1 MTNKAFY
8 MTGIEKLELGEA
20 PMPVVKPDGVI
31 IKLKAVGIC
40 GSDLHYYTHGRIG
53 DCIVEP
59 PFILGHECA
68 GEVVEVGS
76 EVTNLKVGDR
86 VCMEPG
92 VPCYKCDLCLE
103 GKYNLCRSLHF
114 WATPPDQGCLCE
126 YVAHPAAF
134 TFKIPDNMSYVEGAL
149 VEPLAVGLHACN
161 RANVKMGDTVAIIG
175 AGCIGLVTLMS
186 AKSMG
191 ATKIIVGDMNEK
203 RLAKAAEL
211 GAITVN
217 TEKEDYVKKVMEL
230 TGGHGADIVIDCAGF
245 TPTFKQAVDAIKY
258 GGVIVMVGLGG
269 EKLNDLDNNLLSV
282 KELDVRWVFRYRNVY
297 PMAINAVS
305 SGIINLKSIVSH
317 SFKFDETDVAY
328 ATCTKDIRNV
338 VKGVIE
344 Y

>member
-1 MTNKAFY
+1 MINKAFY
-8 MTGIEKLELGEA
+8 MTGIEKLEQGEA
-20 PMPVVKPDGVI
+20 PMPSVKPDGVI

-161 RANVKMGDTVAIIG
+161 RANVRMGDTVAIIG

-191 ATKIIVGDMNEK
+191 ATKIIVGDVNEK
-203 RLAKAAEL
+203 RLEKAAEL

-217 TEKEDYVKKVMEL
+217 TEKEDYVKRVMEL

-269 EKLNDLDNNLLSV
+269 EKLDDLDNNLLSV

-317 SFKFDETDVAY
+317 SFKFEETDVAY

>member
-1 MTNKAFY
+1 MINKAFY
-8 MTGIEKLELGEA
+8 MTGIEKLEQGEA
-20 PMPVVKPDGVI
+20 PMPSVKPDGVI

-161 RANVKMGDTVAIIG
+161 RANVRMGDTVAIIG

-191 ATKIIVGDMNEK
+191 ATKIIVGDVNEK
-203 RLAKAAEL
+203 RLEKAAEL

-217 TEKEDYVKKVMEL
+217 TEKENYVKKVMEL

-269 EKLNDLDNNLLSV
+269 EKLDDLDNNLLSV

-317 SFKFDETDVAY
+317 SFKFEETDVAY

>member
-1 MTNKAFY
+1 MINKAFY
-8 MTGIEKLELGEA
+8 MTGIEKLEQGEA
-20 PMPVVKPDGVI
+20 PMPSVKPDGVI

-76 EVTNLKVGDR
+76 EVNNLKVGDR

-161 RANVKMGDTVAIIG
+161 RANVRMGDTVAIIG

-191 ATKIIVGDMNEK
+191 ATKIIVGDVNEK
-203 RLAKAAEL
+203 RLEKAAEL

-269 EKLNDLDNNLLSV
+269 EKLDDLDNNLLSV

-317 SFKFDETDVAY
+317 SFKFEETDVAY

>member
-1 MTNKAFY
+1 MINKAFY
-8 MTGIEKLELGEA
+8 MTGIEKLEQGEA
-20 PMPVVKPDGVI
+20 PMPSVKPDGVI

-161 RANVKMGDTVAIIG
+161 RANVRMGDTVAIIG

-191 ATKIIVGDMNEK
+191 ATKIIVGDVNEK
-203 RLAKAAEL
+203 RLEKAAEL

-269 EKLNDLDNNLLSV
+269 EKLDDLDNNLLSV

-317 SFKFDETDVAY
+317 SFEFEETDVAY

>member
-1 MTNKAFY
+1 MINKAFY
-8 MTGIEKLELGEA
+8 MTGIEKLEQGEA
-20 PMPVVKPDGVI
+20 PMPSVKPDGVI

-76 EVTNLKVGDR
+76 EVNNLKVGDR

-161 RANVKMGDTVAIIG
+161 RANVRMGDTVAIIG

-191 ATKIIVGDMNEK
+191 ATKIIVGDVNEK
-203 RLAKAAEL
+203 RLEKAAEL

-217 TEKEDYVKKVMEL
+217 TEKEDYVKRVMEL

-269 EKLNDLDNNLLSV
+269 EKLDDLDNNLLSV

-317 SFKFDETDVAY
+317 SFKFEETDVAY